1 MQRSNAT
8 TLQDIARAV
17 GVSAMT
23 VSVVLHGS
31 RSSARVS
38 DAMRTRILD
47 EAKRLRYRPNGVARG
62 LNRRRMDTLGVVS
75 VIDGGEVNLYFLEAL
90 NGILEGAA
98 ERGQNIT
105 VFSVRDWQA
114 DAAKIQSFC
123 DGRVDGMIFIAPHD
137 VPASVMET
145 ILSHT
150 PVVALHSSQNIP
162 GEVNLDVDNEAGAFV
177 AVTYLA
183 EYGHQKIAHFTGGM
197 DVPGARQRLAG
208 YRRALDT
215 ARVPYD
221 ETLVLTGNFSASSGR
236 QRMEKL
242 LAQHRGESLPTALFC
257 ASDAIAAGCMEVLA
271 AHGLRAPDD
280 ISVVGFDDT
289 LNARMTTPPLTT
301 VCQPFRGMGRRAV
314 ELLLNQLEDGS
325 QPVRAEDT
333 APTDATAQGV
343 DKAGE
348 SLGINIRMEAAG
360 SVSPLFHS
368 EVFPLELVVRKSVGP
383 PRPNVR

>member
-8 TLQDIARAV
+8 TLQDIAREV

-38 DAMRTRILD
+38 DATRTRIVD

-75 VIDGGEVNLYFLEAL
+75 VIDGGEVNLYFLEVL

-98 ERGQNIT
+98 ERGHNIT

-123 DGRVDGMIFIAPHD
+123 DGRVDGMIFIAPHG
-137 VPASVMET
+137 VPADVMEA

-150 PVVALHSSQNIP
+150 PVVALHASQNMP
-162 GEVNLDVDNEAGAFV
+162 GAVNLDVDNEAGAFV
-177 AVTYLA
+177 AVTHLA
-183 EYGHQKIAHFTGGM
+183 EHGHRRIAHFTGGM

-215 ARVPYD
+215 AHIPCD
-221 ETLVLTGNFSASSGR
+221 EELVLTGNYSATSGR

-242 LAQHRGESLPTALFC
+242 LAQCRVESLPTALFC
-257 ASDAIAAGCMEVLA
+257 ASDAIAAGCIEALT

-314 ELLLNQLEDGS
+314 ELLLIQLEDGS
-325 QPVRAEDT
+325 QTVCAED
-333 APTDATAQGV
+333 AIPADALPQRVAEARQ
-343 DKAGE
+343 
-348 SLGINIRMEAAG
+348 SLEVNISMEAAG
-360 SVSPLFHS
+360 TVSTLFHS